1 MEPMEK
7 PLSVS
12 EFTRAFKAMAER
24 QFGDVRVE
32 GEVSYFTPHRSGHW
46 YFAIKDAG
54 AILNCVMFRGNNQS
68 VRWQPNVGDRVV
80 VGGGLDIY
88 APQGKYNLLVRRMER
103 SGEGD
108 LQRKLEE
115 LKRRLQ
121 AEGLFDPARKRRLPW
136 LPRAIGVATSP
147 TGAALQDI
155 LKVLARRFP
164 GIPVYLAPCR
174 VQGDGSADEIAEAVS
189 LLGRHGRCDVV
200 IVGRGGGSQEDLAAF
215 NEEVVARAVAAC
227 PVPIVSAVGHEI
239 DVSIS
244 DLVAD
249 VRAATPSHAAEL
261 IVPERDGLLQL
272 LEDHER
278 RLLSLVR
285 REVSRRRELLKRL
298 TPRDPRRKVADA
310 RLRADELSDRLFAA
324 TRRYLERRRRILELR
339 HGRLD
344 ALSPLAVL
352 SRGYA
357 LALKDGHA
365 VRDVGELSPGDALV
379 LRLHQGSARTRV
391 ESTEAS

>member
-1 MEPMEK
+1 MEK

-54 AILNCVMFRGNNQS
+54 AILNCVMFRGNNQG
-68 VRWQPNVGDRVV
+68 VRWQPDVGDRVT

-88 APQGKYNLLVRRMER
+88 APQGKYNLIVRRIER
-103 SGEGD
+103 AGEGD

-115 LKRRLQ
+115 LKRKLQ

-147 TGAALQDI
+147 TGAAFQDI

-174 VQGDGSADEIAEAVS
+174 VQGEGSADEVAEAVG
-189 LLGRHGRCDVV
+189 LLGRHGKSEVV
-200 IVGRGGGSQEDLAAF
+200 IMGRGGGSQEDLAAF

-239 DVSIS
+239 DVSIA

-272 LEDHER
+272 IDDHER
-278 RLLSLVR
+278 RLLSLIR

-310 RLRADELSDRLFAA
+310 RLRADELSDRLLAA
-324 TRRYLERRRRILELR
+324 MHRYVERRKRILELR
-339 HGRLD
+339 HGRLE

-357 LALKDGHA
+357 LALKDGRA
-365 VRDVGELSPGDALV
+365 VRDASELSPGDALV
-379 LRLHQGSARTRV
+379 VRLHSGAATTRV
-391 ESTEAS
+391 ESTEAT